1 MADSAS
7 WQIVLVDD
15 EPDSLNLIYE
25 FLLHK
30 GLQVFSANDGQECL
44 ALLATVTPTFIVVDL
59 AMPKLDGWGVLS
71 EIRANPVTANL
82 PVIAITAYHSANVEE
97 DALAAGF
104 DAYFAKPV
112 NTEEFMNTLAQLAG

>member
-1 MADSAS
+1 MADMSG

-15 EPDSLNLIYE
+15 EPDSLDLIYE
-25 FLLHK
+25 FLIHK
-30 GLQVFSANDGQECL
+30 GVNVLRASDGQECM
-44 ALLATVTPTFIVVDL
+44 ALLAKVTPTAIVADL

-71 EIRANPVTANL
+71 EIRANPAMAAL

-97 DALAAGF
+97 NAMAAGF

-112 NTEEFMNTLAQLAG
+112 NTDELMATLAQLAG